1 MKIIRLQAEGFK
13 RLVAVDISP
22 EGDLVAVGGNN
33 AEGKSSVLD
42 SIFAALGGA
51 AAAPVQPVRS
61 GEEYAIIRL
70 DLGDLKVTRY
80 FGADGADRL
89 KVENAE
95 GAAYSS
101 PQTMLDKLVG
111 SIAFDPLAFARMPA
125 KDQAA
130 ELRRLV
136 PLSVNLDELAA
147 DDRKDMADR
156 RDVNRDAKALK
167 ARIDGI
173 EISGIVPERPDR
185 DAIVARMA
193 SAGETNAG
201 IERERMARQR
211 AEEDVRQMRR
221 GADDQR
227 AKAERLRAEA
237 DEAEREA
244 SRLEEAAVELDQKLN
259 AAPALPEA
267 VDTADLAAQL
277 AQADRDLALL
287 GRIDERKRLEADFE
301 ALRTKSD
308 AFTKRMEDRAAL
320 REKALAE
327 AKMPVAGLSIADF
340 DGDQLV
346 TFDGVP
352 LSQASGAQQ
361 LRVSMGIA
369 MAANPKLRV
378 MLIKDGSLLDDR
390 GLAIV
395 REMASEGDYQVWL
408 ETVGEREGVGIIMEG
423 GLVRG
428 APEPERVEAPRR
440 RKPKA
445 EGEASENAP
454 NEQAAPVTS
463 DQPKGPENEAFDP
476 VTGEA
481 PRAPSPAPAPE
492 PAASLPPRRKPSAMR
507 EFTSKPL
514 GGDLFGKD
522 Q

>member
-51 AAAPVQPVRS
+51 AAAPVKPVRT

-95 GAAYSS
+95 GATFST

-136 PLSVNLDELAA
+136 PLSVSLDDLAA
-147 DDRKDMADR
+147 ADRKDMADR

-167 ARIDGI
+167 ARIDAI
-173 EISGIVPERPDR
+173 EVSGIVPPRPDR
-185 DAIVARMA
+185 DAIVAAMA

-201 IERERMARQR
+201 ILNDQRTRERMAEQAREDEQR
-211 AEEDVRQMRR
+211 AGRM
-221 GADDQR
+221 
-227 AKAERLRAEA
+227 
-237 DEAEREA
+237 
-244 SRLEEAAVELDQKLN
+244 SEEAASLRRRADELDEQARDIRN
-259 AAPALPEA
+259 AAAEVIDRITAMPPLPAP
-267 VDTADLAAQL
+267 VDTADLAEQL

-287 GRIDERKRLEADFE
+287 GRIDERKRLESEFE
-301 ALRTKSD
+301 DLRTKSD
-308 AFTKRMEDRAAL
+308 AFTKAMEDRAEL
-320 REKALAE
+320 RAKALAE
-327 AKMPVAGLSIADF
+327 AKMPVEGLSFADF

-346 TFDGVP
+346 TYNGEPF
-352 LSQASGAQQ
+352 SQASGAQQ

-378 MLIKDGSLLDDR
+378 MLIKDGSLLDDK

-395 REMASEGDYQVWL
+395 RELASAGDYQVWL

-423 GLVRG
+423 GKVKD

-440 RKPKA
+440 RKPKVEETPGVDA
-445 EGEASENAP
+445 EPGP
-454 NEQAAPVTS
+454 NDAVAVAIAE
-463 DQPKGPENEAFDP
+463 EAFDP
-476 VTGEA
+476 VTGEV
-481 PRAPSPAPAPE
+481 PRAAAPAPE
-492 PAASLPPRRKPSAMR
+492 PAPEPAALPPRRKPSAMR

-514 GGDLFGKD
+514 GGDLFGKGE
-522 Q
+522 